1 MRLVT
6 FYNGDTT
13 RLGALRGDRI
23 IDLAAADAR
32 LPDSLLGLLR
42 GGPSEWRQV
51 GAILA
56 SPDAPSVPLAA
67 TRLAA
72 PIPRPPKIMA
82 IGLNYR
88 DHAAETGA
96 TLPQRPIVFAKY
108 PTSVIGPGDAI
119 TWSPDITEQV
129 DYEAE
134 LCVVIGRPARH
145 VSVEAAMGYVAGY
158 MCGND
163 VSARD
168 VQSGSRSDGGQWV
181 RGKSQDTFCPLGPML
196 VTRDEV
202 ADPGALGIRC
212 ILNDQVVQDSTT
224 GNLIFDVPTLVSFLS
239 HNFTLEPGDVIMT
252 GTPPGVGAARKPPL
266 WLKPG
271 DTLAIEIDGLGRL
284 ENPVR

>member
-6 FYNGDTT
+6 FYDGDTT
-13 RLGALRGDRI
+13 RLGALRDDRI
-23 IDLAAADAR
+23 IDLAAAAPS
-32 LPDSLLGLLR
+32 LPTTLLGLLQ
-42 GGPSEWRQV
+42 SEATEWRKV
-51 GAILA
+51 GAALTN
-56 SPDAPSVPLAA
+56 PDAPSVPLAA

-119 TWSPDITEQV
+119 TWSTDITEQV

-134 LCVVIGRPARH
+134 LCVVIGRPARQ

-168 VQSGSRSDGGQWV
+168 VQSGHRSDGGQWV

-212 ILNDQVVQDSTT
+212 LLNGQPVQESTT
-224 GNLIFDVPTLVSFLS
+224 SNLIFDVPSLVSFLS

-271 DTLAIEIDGLGRL
+271 DTVAIEIDGLGRL

>member
-6 FYNGDTT
+6 FYDGDTP
-13 RLGALRGDRI
+13 RLGALRDDRI
-23 IDLAAADAR
+23 IDLAAADPS
-32 LPDSLLGLLR
+32 LPVTLLGLLQ
-42 GGPSEWRQV
+42 SEATEWRKV
-51 GAILA
+51 GAALA
-56 SPDAPSVPLAA
+56 NPDAPSVPLAG

-82 IGLNYR
+82 IGLNYS

-96 TLPQRPIVFAKY
+96 TLPKRPIVFAKY
-108 PTSVIGPGDAI
+108 PTAVIGPGDAI
-119 TWSPDITEQV
+119 TWATDITEQV

-134 LCVVIGRPARH
+134 LCVVIGRTARH

-202 ADPGALGIRC
+202 NDPAALGIRC
-212 ILNDQVVQDSTT
+212 LLNGQPVQNSTT
-224 GNLIFDVPTLVSFLS
+224 GNLIFDVPSLVAFLS
-239 HNFTLEPGDVIMT
+239 QNFTLEPGDVIMT

-271 DTLAIEIDGLGRL
+271 DTVAIEIDGLGRL